1 MKRKR
6 MTYMTKNDEEIEKPP
21 QKKSKFNFQEQ
32 KGKQDKFKGKKKF
45 GSSNFKK
52 YGQTS
57 KLFIHE
63 RMLIAKI
70 I

>member
-1 MKRKR
+1 MTKTLKSHLKRKANLIF
-6 MTYMTKNDEEIEKPP
+6 KNE
-21 QKKSKFNFQEQ
+21 

-45 GSSNFKK
+45 GSPNFKK

-63 RMLIAKI
+63 RMLVAKI
-70 I
+70 IKQAHAKGG